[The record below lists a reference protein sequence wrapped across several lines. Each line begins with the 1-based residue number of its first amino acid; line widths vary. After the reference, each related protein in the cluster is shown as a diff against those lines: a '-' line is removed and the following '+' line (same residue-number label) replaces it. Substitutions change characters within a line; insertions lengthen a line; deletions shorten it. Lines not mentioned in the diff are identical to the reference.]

1 MTTEWDQGYIRFSS
15 SEVVLSTAKVDLP
28 IAKRNWKK
36 ERVPGPRTGRVM
48 PTAIE
53 FLANQD
59 PFLDLTLLTHSF
71 HSRLIHLYTFDQAPA
86 T

>member
-1 MTTEWDQGYIRFSS
+1 MTTEWDQGYIRFSR

-36 ERVPGPRTGRVM
+36 ERVPGSCTGRVM

-71 HSRLIHLYTFDQAPA
+71 HSRLIHLYTFDQALA